1 MTRQRAKL
9 ERLPATD
16 HAVNSVM
23 IAWRRGLS
31 TYDIAQSWFV
41 LEADVCRALTIGRE
55 RDRNRVTEAAE

>member
-1 MTRQRAKL
+1 VTVPKHRF
-9 ERLPATD
+9 ERLLVTD
-16 HAVNSVM
+16 NAIESVM
-23 IAWRRGLS
+23 IAWRRGLN